1 MIWDDQKCDVIKIAE
16 RIVKTNQDIIG
27 EQRLRNDD
35 HVLKV
40 RDEDKMH
47 LKVIMGGF
55 EHWVCIKK
63 VYFFLGR
70 YS

>member
-16 RIVKTNQDIIG
+16 RIVKFNHIIG

-55 EHWVCIKK
+55 ELVVSIEK
-63 VYFFLGR
+63 VYFVLGR